1 MPDKL
6 RAVVFGTGR
15 IARGLVADVVSRQES
30 HLTFVARSESRA
42 RLEKAGGYTI
52 RCYGHSGEIHD
63 ERRIDDFDLIDV
75 RDQAALTAKITASE
89 VLFTAVGASNLENL
103 IQTISPALV
112 SALEKRDRP
121 LNLLLFE
128 NAAEGDRIVRS
139 SLGNKNTLKSR
150 LGVVPCLV
158 DRLVT
163 NVGTDTLDLL
173 ACGWDR
179 TLYDT
184 NAVVG
189 ALPEIPELRGHD
201 NLVRMRQLKLFVTNM
216 AQAAA
221 SALGFLRGHRR
232 VAAAFQDPEVDQRVT
247 SALAEVFAAIEKAPE
262 FRSIDPEEARAYSRE
277 FVGYYRVPDS
287 PDTIDRILADPI
299 RKLQPAERF
308 LGPALLCLDNGIPP
322 SSIAESI
329 AALLQYTNPEDP
341 GSRHIQEL
349 LQSKGPAAVLHQLA
363 GLERDSPLITL
374 VADRLPEKGS
384 ASNDLKAQP
393 PSDSSPSG

>member
-15 IARGLVADVVSRQES
+15 IARGLIADVVSRQES

-75 RDQAALTAKITASE
+75 QDQAALTAKITESE
-89 VLFTAVGASNLENL
+89 VLFTAVGASNLKNL

-139 SLGNKNTLKSR
+139 SLGNKNTLQSR

-189 ALPEIPELRGHD
+189 ALPEIPELKGHD

-247 SALAEVFAAIEKAPE
+247 SALAEVFAAIRGRGQA
-262 FRSIDPEEARAYSRE
+262 
-277 FVGYYRVPDS
+277 
-287 PDTIDRILADPI
+287 
-299 RKLQPAERF
+299 
-308 LGPALLCLDNGIPP
+308 
-322 SSIAESI
+322 
-329 AALLQYTNPEDP
+329 
-341 GSRHIQEL
+341 
-349 LQSKGPAAVLHQLA
+349 
-363 GLERDSPLITL
+363 
-374 VADRLPEKGS
+374 
-384 ASNDLKAQP
+384 
-393 PSDSSPSG
+393 